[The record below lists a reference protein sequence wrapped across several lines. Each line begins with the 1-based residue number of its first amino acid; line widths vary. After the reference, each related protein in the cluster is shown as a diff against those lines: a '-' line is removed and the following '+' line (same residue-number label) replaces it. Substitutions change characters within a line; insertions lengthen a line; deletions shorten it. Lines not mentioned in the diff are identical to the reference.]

1 MASTYSDLKI
11 ELITTGEQSGVWGT
25 TTNTNLGT
33 ALEEAIT
40 GSADVTFSSGNVT
53 LTLTDTNATQVG
65 RNLRLNLGGTT
76 GGARDLVLPAIE
88 KLYLIN
94 NGTADTITCKNASG
108 TTVAVPAATSTF
120 IYNTSTN
127 VVDATTYLSTLSLG
141 SALAVTSG
149 GTGATTSGDAAFALK
164 GANSDITSLSGL
176 TTALT
181 VAQGGTGAA
190 THTANAVLIGEGASA
205 ISSVSPGTSGNVLT
219 SDGTDWTSAAP
230 GGGFDTGTRMIFAQ
244 NAAPTGWTKDTTN
257 YNQHAMRIVTG
268 TGGGTAGTVDFTSA
282 FTSQAV
288 AGSVA
293 ITGLSGSAGAT
304 TSGDAA
310 FALKGANSDI
320 TSLSGLTTA
329 LTVAQGGTGA
339 ATHTANAVLIG
350 EGASAISSVSPGT
363 SGNVLTSDGTDWT
376 SAAPGGGFDTGTRM
390 IFAQNAAPTGWTKDT
405 TNYNQHA
412 MRIVTGTGGGTA
424 GTVDFT
430 SAFTSQAVAGSV
442 AITGLSGSAGA
453 TTLSVP
459 QIPSHTHSYTAA
471 SPGSTAGNQG
481 RPSAAPTVSGKT
493 TGATGGGGSHTHP
506 FSFSS
511 GTATFTGTAID
522 LAVKYLD
529 VITATAD

>member
-11 ELITTGEQSGVWGT
+11 ELITTGEKSGTWGT
-25 TTNTNLGT
+25 ITNTNLGT

-53 LTLTDTNATQVG
+53 LTLTNSNATQVG
-65 RNLRLNLGGTT
+65 RHLRLNLGGTT
-76 GGARDLVLPAIE
+76 GGARDLVLPAIQ

-127 VVDATTYLSTLSLG
+127 VVDATSYLSTLSLG
-141 SALAVTSG
+141 SALAVASG
-149 GTGATTSGDAAFALK
+149 GTGADNAAGARTALGTAAA
-164 GANSDITSLSGL
+164 GANSDITSLTGL

-190 THTANAVLIGEGASA
+190 THTANAVLIGEGTSPV
-205 ISSVSPGTSGNVLT
+205 STVSPGSSGNVLT

-230 GGGFDTGTRMIFAQ
+230 GGGFDSGTRMIFAQ

-268 TGGGTAGTVDFTSA
+268 TAGGTAGTVDFTSA

-293 ITGLSGSAGAT
+293 VTGISGS
-304 TSGDAA
+304 TS
-310 FALKGANSDI
+310 
-320 TSLSGLTTA
+320 
-329 LTVAQGGTGA
+329 
-339 ATHTANAVLIG
+339 
-350 EGASAISSVSPGT
+350 
-363 SGNVLTSDGTDWT
+363 
-376 SAAPGGGFDTGTRM
+376 
-390 IFAQNAAPTGWTKDT
+390 
-405 TNYNQHA
+405 
-412 MRIVTGTGGGTA
+412 
-424 GTVDFT
+424 
-430 SAFTSQAVAGSV
+430 
-442 AITGLSGSAGA
+442 A
-453 TTLSVP
+453 TTLSTA
-459 QIPSHTHSYTAA
+459 QIPSHTHTYD
-471 SPGSTAGNQG
+471 
-481 RPSAAPTVSGKT
+481 KT
-493 TGATGGGGSHTHP
+493 TFGGSFGGAKFGGAAGTGTTGATSGATGGGGSHDHS

-511 GTATFTGTAID
+511 GTATFTGTAIN

>member
-1 MASTYSDLKI
+1 MASTFSDLKI

-65 RNLRLNLGGTT
+65 RHLRLNLGGTT
-76 GGARDLVLPAIE
+76 GGARDLVLPAIQ

-127 VVDATTYLSTLSLG
+127 VVDATSYLSTLSLG

-149 GTGATTSGDAAFALK
+149 GTGATSAGAARTALGTAAS
-164 GANSDITSLSGL
+164 GANSDITAINGL

-190 THTANAVLIGEGASA
+190 THTANAVLIGEGTGA
-205 ISSVSPGTSGNVLT
+205 ITSVSPGTTGNVLT
-219 SDGTDWTSAAP
+219 SNGTDWTSAASA
-230 GGGFDTGTRMIFAQ
+230 GFDSGTRMIFAQ
-244 NAAPTGWTKDTTN
+244 NAAPTGWTKDTVN

-268 TGGGTAGTVDFTSA
+268 TGGGAAGTVDFTSA

-293 ITGLSGSAGAT
+293 ITGISGST
-304 TSGDAA
+304 
-310 FALKGANSDI
+310 
-320 TSLSGLTTA
+320 
-329 LTVAQGGTGA
+329 
-339 ATHTANAVLIG
+339 
-350 EGASAISSVSPGT
+350 
-363 SGNVLTSDGTDWT
+363 
-376 SAAPGGGFDTGTRM
+376 
-390 IFAQNAAPTGWTKDT
+390 
-405 TNYNQHA
+405 
-412 MRIVTGTGGGTA
+412 
-424 GTVDFT
+424 
-430 SAFTSQAVAGSV
+430 
-442 AITGLSGSAGA
+442 GA
-453 TTLSVP
+453 TTLSTA
-459 QIPSHTHSYTAA
+459 QIPSHTHTYNS
-471 SPGSTAGNQG
+471 SSGGS
-481 RPSAAPTVSGKT
+481 SGKSGSAQLSNVGAT
-493 TGATGGGGSHTHP
+493 TGATGGGGSHDHS

>member
-11 ELITTGEQSGVWGT
+11 ELIATGEQSGVWGN

-33 ALEEAIT
+33 ALQEAIT

-53 LTLTDTNATQVG
+53 LTLTDTNAAQVG

-127 VVDATTYLSTLSLG
+127 VVDATSYLSTLSLG

-149 GTGATTSGDAAFALK
+149 GTGSTTASAARTALGTAK
-164 GANSDITSLSGL
+164 SGANSDITSLTGL

-190 THTANAVLIGEGASA
+190 THTANAVLIGEGTAA

-219 SDGTDWTSAAP
+219 SNGSDWTSAAAAA
-230 GGGFDTGTRMIFAQ
+230 FDTGTRMIFAQ
-244 NAAPTGWTKDTTN
+244 NAAPTGWSKDTSN

-268 TGGGTAGTVDFTSA
+268 TGGGTGGTVNFTSA

-288 AGSVA
+288 AGSVS
-293 ITGLSGSAGAT
+293 ITGISGSAG
-304 TSGDAA
+304 
-310 FALKGANSDI
+310 N
-320 TSLSGLTTA
+320 
-329 LTVAQGGTGA
+329 
-339 ATHTANAVLIG
+339 
-350 EGASAISSVSPGT
+350 
-363 SGNVLTSDGTDWT
+363 
-376 SAAPGGGFDTGTRM
+376 
-390 IFAQNAAPTGWTKDT
+390 
-405 TNYNQHA
+405 
-412 MRIVTGTGGGTA
+412 
-424 GTVDFT
+424 
-430 SAFTSQAVAGSV
+430 
-442 AITGLSGSAGA
+442 
-453 TTLSVP
+453 TTLSTP
-459 QIPSHTHSYTAA
+459 QIPSHTHSYTRA
-471 SPGSTAGNQG
+471 SPGGAGGKGGGTGQ
-481 RPSAAPTVSGKT
+481 AAAT
-493 TGATGGGGSHTHP
+493 TGSTGGGGSHNHP

-511 GTATFTGTAID
+511 GSATFSGSAID

-529 VITATAD
+529 VITATKD

>member
-53 LTLTDTNATQVG
+53 LTLTDSNATQVG
-65 RNLRLNLGGTT
+65 RHLRLNLGGTT
-76 GGARDLVLPAIE
+76 GGARDLVLPAIQ

-127 VVDATTYLSTLSLG
+127 VVDATSYLSTLKLG

-149 GTGATTSGDAAFALK
+149 GTGATTSGGAAFALK
-164 GANSDITSLSGL
+164 GANSDITSLTGL

-190 THTANAVLIGEGASA
+190 THTANAVLIGEGTSA
-205 ISSVSPGTSGNVLT
+205 ISTVSPGS
-219 SDGTDWTSAAP
+219 
-230 GGGFDTGTRMIFAQ
+230 
-244 NAAPTGWTKDTTN
+244 
-257 YNQHAMRIVTG
+257 
-268 TGGGTAGTVDFTSA
+268 
-282 FTSQAV
+282 
-288 AGSVA
+288 
-293 ITGLSGSAGAT
+293 
-304 TSGDAA
+304 
-310 FALKGANSDI
+310 
-320 TSLSGLTTA
+320 
-329 LTVAQGGTGA
+329 
-339 ATHTANAVLIG
+339 
-350 EGASAISSVSPGT
+350 

-453 TTLSVP
+453 TTLSTP
-459 QIPSHTHSYTAA
+459 QIPSHTHSYTAS
-471 SPGSTAGNQG
+471 SPGAVAGNQG
-481 RPSAAPTVSGKT
+481 RPSASPTVSGKT

>member
-76 GGARDLVLPAIE
+76 GGARDLVLPAIQ

-127 VVDATTYLSTLSLG
+127 VVNAVNYLSTLKLG
-141 SALAVTSG
+141 TALPLTEG
-149 GTGATTSGDAAFALK
+149 GTGSTTAGAARTALGTAAS
-164 GANSDITSLSGL
+164 GANSDITSLTGL

-205 ISSVSPGTSGNVLT
+205 ISSVSPGS
-219 SDGTDWTSAAP
+219 
-230 GGGFDTGTRMIFAQ
+230 
-244 NAAPTGWTKDTTN
+244 
-257 YNQHAMRIVTG
+257 
-268 TGGGTAGTVDFTSA
+268 
-282 FTSQAV
+282 
-288 AGSVA
+288 
-293 ITGLSGSAGAT
+293 
-304 TSGDAA
+304 
-310 FALKGANSDI
+310 
-320 TSLSGLTTA
+320 
-329 LTVAQGGTGA
+329 
-339 ATHTANAVLIG
+339 
-350 EGASAISSVSPGT
+350 

>member
-11 ELITTGEQSGVWGT
+11 ELITTGEQSGTWGT

-53 LTLTDTNATQVG
+53 LTLTNSNATQVG

-149 GTGATTSGDAAFALK
+149 GTGATTAGAARTALGTAAS
-164 GANSDITSLSGL
+164 GANSDITSLTGL
-176 TTALT
+176 TTPLT

-190 THTANAVLIGEGASA
+190 THTANAVLIGEGTGA
-205 ISSVSPGTSGNVLT
+205 ITSVAPGTSGNVLT
-219 SDGTDWTSAAP
+219 SDGTDWTSAAAAA
-230 GGGFDTGTRMIFAQ
+230 FDAGTRMIFAQ

-268 TGGGTAGTVDFTSA
+268 TGGGTGGTVDFTSA

-288 AGSVA
+288 AGSV
-293 ITGLSGSAGAT
+293 S
-304 TSGDAA
+304 
-310 FALKGANSDI
+310 
-320 TSLSGLTTA
+320 
-329 LTVAQGGTGA
+329 
-339 ATHTANAVLIG
+339 
-350 EGASAISSVSPGT
+350 
-363 SGNVLTSDGTDWT
+363 
-376 SAAPGGGFDTGTRM
+376 
-390 IFAQNAAPTGWTKDT
+390 
-405 TNYNQHA
+405 
-412 MRIVTGTGGGTA
+412 
-424 GTVDFT
+424 
-430 SAFTSQAVAGSV
+430 
-442 AITGLSGSAGA
+442 ITGLSGSAGA
-453 TTLSVP
+453 TTLSTP
-459 QIPSHTHSYTAA
+459 QIPSHTHSYTAPATGTVQGGKVGKQVA
-471 SPGSTAGNQG
+471 SAG
-481 RPSAAPTVSGKT
+481 AT
-493 TGATGGGGSHTHP
+493 TGSTGGGGSHTHP

-511 GTATFTGTAID
+511 GTATFSGTAID

-529 VITATAD
+529 VITATKT

>member
-11 ELITTGEQSGVWGT
+11 ELITTGEKSGTWGT
-25 TTNTNLGT
+25 ITNTNLGT

-53 LTLTDTNATQVG
+53 LTLTDSNATQVG
-65 RNLRLNLGGTT
+65 RHLRLNLGGTT
-76 GGARDLVLPAIE
+76 GGARDLVLPAIQ

-94 NGTADTITCKNASG
+94 NGTADIITCKNASG

-120 IYNTSTN
+120 IYNTGTN
-127 VVDATTYLSTLSLG
+127 VVNAVNYLSTLKLG
-141 SALAVTSG
+141 TALPLTEG
-149 GTGATTSGDAAFALK
+149 GTGATTAGAALTALGGATS
-164 GANSDITSLSGL
+164 GANSNITSLTGL

-190 THTANAVLIGEGASA
+190 THTANAVLIGEGTSA
-205 ISSVSPGTSGNVLT
+205 ISTVSPGSSGNVLT

-230 GGGFDTGTRMIFAQ
+230 GGGFDSGTRMIFAQ

-293 ITGLSGSAGAT
+293 VTGISGSAG
-304 TSGDAA
+304 S
-310 FALKGANSDI
+310 
-320 TSLSGLTTA
+320 
-329 LTVAQGGTGA
+329 
-339 ATHTANAVLIG
+339 
-350 EGASAISSVSPGT
+350 
-363 SGNVLTSDGTDWT
+363 
-376 SAAPGGGFDTGTRM
+376 
-390 IFAQNAAPTGWTKDT
+390 
-405 TNYNQHA
+405 
-412 MRIVTGTGGGTA
+412 
-424 GTVDFT
+424 
-430 SAFTSQAVAGSV
+430 
-442 AITGLSGSAGA
+442 
-453 TTLSVP
+453 TTLSIP
-459 QIPSHTHSYTAA
+459 QIPSHTHSTQVGSPA
-471 SPGSTAGNQG
+471 SSTFSGLKFGTKPLGAGN
-481 RPSAAPTVSGKT
+481 
-493 TGATGGGGSHTHP
+493 TGATGGGGSHSHP
-506 FSFSS
+506 FSFTS

>member
-1 MASTYSDLKI
+1 MGDY
-11 ELITTGEQSGVWGT
+11 
-25 TTNTNLGT
+25 NTNLGT

-65 RNLRLNLGGTT
+65 RHLRLNLGGTT
-76 GGARDLVLPAIE
+76 GGARDLVLPAIQ

-127 VVDATTYLSTLSLG
+127 VVDATSYLSTLSLG

-149 GTGATTSGDAAFALK
+149 GTGATSAGAARTALGTAAS
-164 GANSDITSLSGL
+164 GANSDITAINGL

-190 THTANAVLIGEGASA
+190 THTANAVLIGEGTGA
-205 ISSVSPGTSGNVLT
+205 ITSVSPGTTGNVLT
-219 SDGTDWTSAAP
+219 SNGTDWTSAASA
-230 GGGFDTGTRMIFAQ
+230 GFDSGTRMIFAQ
-244 NAAPTGWTKDTTN
+244 NAAPTGWTKDTVN

-268 TGGGTAGTVDFTSA
+268 TGGGAAGTVDFTSA

-293 ITGLSGSAGAT
+293 ITGISGST
-304 TSGDAA
+304 
-310 FALKGANSDI
+310 
-320 TSLSGLTTA
+320 
-329 LTVAQGGTGA
+329 
-339 ATHTANAVLIG
+339 
-350 EGASAISSVSPGT
+350 
-363 SGNVLTSDGTDWT
+363 
-376 SAAPGGGFDTGTRM
+376 
-390 IFAQNAAPTGWTKDT
+390 
-405 TNYNQHA
+405 
-412 MRIVTGTGGGTA
+412 
-424 GTVDFT
+424 
-430 SAFTSQAVAGSV
+430 
-442 AITGLSGSAGA
+442 GA
-453 TTLSVP
+453 TTLSTA
-459 QIPSHTHSYTAA
+459 QIPSHTHTYNS
-471 SPGSTAGNQG
+471 SSGGS
-481 RPSAAPTVSGKT
+481 SGKSGSAQLSNVGAT
-493 TGATGGGGSHTHP
+493 TGATGGGGSHDHS

>member
-53 LTLTDTNATQVG
+53 LTLTDSNATQVG
-65 RNLRLNLGGTT
+65 RHLRLNLGGTT
-76 GGARDLVLPAIE
+76 GGARDLVLPAIQ

-127 VVDATTYLSTLSLG
+127 VVNAVNYLSTLKLG
-141 SALAVTSG
+141 TALPLTEG
-149 GTGATTSGDAAFALK
+149 GTGSTTAGAARTALGTAAS
-164 GANSDITSLSGL
+164 GANSDITSLTGL

-205 ISSVSPGTSGNVLT
+205 ISSVSPGS
-219 SDGTDWTSAAP
+219 
-230 GGGFDTGTRMIFAQ
+230 
-244 NAAPTGWTKDTTN
+244 
-257 YNQHAMRIVTG
+257 
-268 TGGGTAGTVDFTSA
+268 
-282 FTSQAV
+282 
-288 AGSVA
+288 
-293 ITGLSGSAGAT
+293 
-304 TSGDAA
+304 
-310 FALKGANSDI
+310 
-320 TSLSGLTTA
+320 
-329 LTVAQGGTGA
+329 
-339 ATHTANAVLIG
+339 
-350 EGASAISSVSPGT
+350 

>member
-304 TSGDAA
+304 T
-310 FALKGANSDI
+310 
-320 TSLSGLTTA
+320 
-329 LTVAQGGTGA
+329 
-339 ATHTANAVLIG
+339 
-350 EGASAISSVSPGT
+350 
-363 SGNVLTSDGTDWT
+363 
-376 SAAPGGGFDTGTRM
+376 
-390 IFAQNAAPTGWTKDT
+390 
-405 TNYNQHA
+405 
-412 MRIVTGTGGGTA
+412 
-424 GTVDFT
+424 
-430 SAFTSQAVAGSV
+430 
-442 AITGLSGSAGA
+442 
-453 TTLSVP
+453 LSVP

>member
-11 ELITTGEQSGVWGT
+11 ELITTGEQSGTWGT

-53 LTLTDTNATQVG
+53 LTLTNSNATQVG

-76 GGARDLVLPAIE
+76 GGARDLVLPAIQ

-94 NGTADTITCKNASG
+94 NGTADIITCKNASG

-120 IYNTSTN
+120 IYNTGTN
-127 VVDATTYLSTLSLG
+127 VVDATSYLSTLSLG

-149 GTGATTSGDAAFALK
+149 GTGATTAGAARTALGTAK
-164 GANSDITSLSGL
+164 SGANSDITSLTGL

-190 THTANAVLIGEGASA
+190 THTANAVLIGEGTGA
-205 ISSVSPGTSGNVLT
+205 ITSVSPGTTGNVLT
-219 SDGTDWTSAAP
+219 SNGTDWTSAASA
-230 GGGFDTGTRMIFAQ
+230 GFDSGTRMIFAQ

-257 YNQHAMRIVTG
+257 YNRHAMRIVTG

-293 ITGLSGSAGAT
+293 VTGISGS
-304 TSGDAA
+304 TS
-310 FALKGANSDI
+310 
-320 TSLSGLTTA
+320 
-329 LTVAQGGTGA
+329 
-339 ATHTANAVLIG
+339 
-350 EGASAISSVSPGT
+350 
-363 SGNVLTSDGTDWT
+363 
-376 SAAPGGGFDTGTRM
+376 
-390 IFAQNAAPTGWTKDT
+390 
-405 TNYNQHA
+405 
-412 MRIVTGTGGGTA
+412 
-424 GTVDFT
+424 
-430 SAFTSQAVAGSV
+430 
-442 AITGLSGSAGA
+442 A
-453 TTLSVP
+453 TTLSTA
-459 QIPSHTHSYTAA
+459 QIPSHTHTYDKTNFAGA
-471 SPGSTAGNQG
+471 FGGAKFGSPAGVSTSSATSGS
-481 RPSAAPTVSGKT
+481 
-493 TGATGGGGSHTHP
+493 TGGGGSHDHS

-511 GTATFTGTAID
+511 GTSTFTGTAID

>member
-53 LTLTDTNATQVG
+53 LTLTNSNATQVG

-76 GGARDLVLPAIE
+76 GGARDLVLPAIQ

-141 SALAVTSG
+141 SALAVASG
-149 GTGATTSGDAAFALK
+149 GTGADNAAGARTALGTAAS
-164 GANSDITSLSGL
+164 GANSDITSLTGL
-176 TTALT
+176 TTPLT

-190 THTANAVLIGEGASA
+190 THAANAVLIGEGTGA
-205 ISSVSPGTSGNVLT
+205 ITSVAPGTSGNVLT
-219 SDGTDWTSAAP
+219 SDGTDWTSAAAAA
-230 GGGFDTGTRMIFAQ
+230 FDSGTRMIFAQ

-268 TGGGTAGTVDFTSA
+268 TGGGTGGTVDFTSA

-288 AGSVA
+288 AGSV
-293 ITGLSGSAGAT
+293 S
-304 TSGDAA
+304 
-310 FALKGANSDI
+310 
-320 TSLSGLTTA
+320 
-329 LTVAQGGTGA
+329 
-339 ATHTANAVLIG
+339 
-350 EGASAISSVSPGT
+350 
-363 SGNVLTSDGTDWT
+363 
-376 SAAPGGGFDTGTRM
+376 
-390 IFAQNAAPTGWTKDT
+390 
-405 TNYNQHA
+405 
-412 MRIVTGTGGGTA
+412 
-424 GTVDFT
+424 
-430 SAFTSQAVAGSV
+430 
-442 AITGLSGSAGA
+442 ITGLSGSAGA
-453 TTLSVP
+453 TTLSIP
-459 QIPSHTHSYTAA
+459 QIPSHTHTVNTGTPVGP
-471 SPGSTAGNQG
+471 PGLSGSKFGSRPTNPST
-481 RPSAAPTVSGKT
+481 S
-493 TGATGGGGSHTHP
+493 GATGGGGSHTHP

-529 VITATAD
+529 VITATKT

>member
-141 SALAVTSG
+141 SAFAVTSG
-149 GTGATTSGDAAFALK
+149 GTGATTSGGAAFSLK

-230 GGGFDTGTRMIFAQ
+230 GGGFDTGT
-244 NAAPTGWTKDTTN
+244 
-257 YNQHAMRIVTG
+257 
-268 TGGGTAGTVDFTSA
+268 
-282 FTSQAV
+282 
-288 AGSVA
+288 
-293 ITGLSGSAGAT
+293 L
-304 TSGDAA
+304 
-310 FALKGANSDI
+310 
-320 TSLSGLTTA
+320 
-329 LTVAQGGTGA
+329 
-339 ATHTANAVLIG
+339 
-350 EGASAISSVSPGT
+350 
-363 SGNVLTSDGTDWT
+363 
-376 SAAPGGGFDTGTRM
+376 M

>member
-11 ELITTGEQSGVWGT
+11 ELITTGEKSGTWGT
-25 TTNTNLGT
+25 ITNTNLGT

-53 LTLTDTNATQVG
+53 LTLTNSNATQVG
-65 RNLRLNLGGTT
+65 RHLRLNLGGTT
-76 GGARDLVLPAIE
+76 GGARDLVLPAIQ

-127 VVDATTYLSTLSLG
+127 VVDATSYLSTLSLG

-149 GTGATTSGDAAFALK
+149 GTGADNAAGARTALGTAAA
-164 GANSDITSLSGL
+164 GANSDITSLTGL

-190 THTANAVLIGEGASA
+190 THTANAVLIGEGTSPV
-205 ISSVSPGTSGNVLT
+205 STVSPGSSGNVLT

-230 GGGFDTGTRMIFAQ
+230 GGGFDSGTRMIFAQ

-268 TGGGTAGTVDFTSA
+268 TAGGTAGTVDFTSA
-282 FTSQAV
+282 FTSQSV

-293 ITGLSGSAGAT
+293 VTGISGS
-304 TSGDAA
+304 TS
-310 FALKGANSDI
+310 
-320 TSLSGLTTA
+320 
-329 LTVAQGGTGA
+329 
-339 ATHTANAVLIG
+339 
-350 EGASAISSVSPGT
+350 
-363 SGNVLTSDGTDWT
+363 
-376 SAAPGGGFDTGTRM
+376 
-390 IFAQNAAPTGWTKDT
+390 
-405 TNYNQHA
+405 
-412 MRIVTGTGGGTA
+412 
-424 GTVDFT
+424 
-430 SAFTSQAVAGSV
+430 
-442 AITGLSGSAGA
+442 A
-453 TTLSVP
+453 TTLSTA
-459 QIPSHTHSYTAA
+459 QIPSHTHTYD
-471 SPGSTAGNQG
+471 
-481 RPSAAPTVSGKT
+481 KT
-493 TGATGGGGSHTHP
+493 TFAGSFGGAKFGGAAGTGTTGATSGATGGGGSHDHS

-511 GTATFTGTAID
+511 GTATFTGTAIN

>member
-53 LTLTDTNATQVG
+53 LTLTNSNATQVG

-76 GGARDLVLPAIE
+76 GGARDLVLPAIQ

-141 SALAVTSG
+141 SALAVASG
-149 GTGATTSGDAAFALK
+149 GTGADNAAGARTALGTAAS
-164 GANSDITSLSGL
+164 GANSDITSLTGL
-176 TTALT
+176 TTPLT

-190 THTANAVLIGEGASA
+190 THAANAVLIGEGTGA
-205 ISSVSPGTSGNVLT
+205 ITSVAPGTSGNVLT
-219 SDGTDWTSAAP
+219 SDGTDWTSAAAAA
-230 GGGFDTGTRMIFAQ
+230 FDSGTRMIFAQ

-268 TGGGTAGTVDFTSA
+268 TGGGTGGTVDFTSA

-288 AGSVA
+288 AGSV
-293 ITGLSGSAGAT
+293 S
-304 TSGDAA
+304 
-310 FALKGANSDI
+310 
-320 TSLSGLTTA
+320 
-329 LTVAQGGTGA
+329 
-339 ATHTANAVLIG
+339 
-350 EGASAISSVSPGT
+350 
-363 SGNVLTSDGTDWT
+363 
-376 SAAPGGGFDTGTRM
+376 
-390 IFAQNAAPTGWTKDT
+390 
-405 TNYNQHA
+405 
-412 MRIVTGTGGGTA
+412 
-424 GTVDFT
+424 
-430 SAFTSQAVAGSV
+430 
-442 AITGLSGSAGA
+442 ITGLSGSAGA
-453 TTLSVP
+453 TTLSIP
-459 QIPSHTHSYTAA
+459 QIPSHTHSLGTGTPVGPPGAA
-471 SPGSTAGNQG
+471 GSKFGT
-481 RPSAAPTVSGKT
+481 RPNNPSTS
-493 TGATGGGGSHTHP
+493 GATGGGGSHTHP

-529 VITATAD
+529 VITATKT

>member
-11 ELITTGEQSGVWGT
+11 ELITTGEKSGTWGT
-25 TTNTNLGT
+25 ITNTNLGT

-53 LTLTDTNATQVG
+53 LTLTDSNATQVG
-65 RNLRLNLGGTT
+65 RHLRLNLGGTT
-76 GGARDLVLPAIE
+76 GGARDLVLPAIQ

-127 VVDATTYLSTLSLG
+127 VVNAVNYLSTLKLG
-141 SALAVTSG
+141 TALPLTEG
-149 GTGATTSGDAAFALK
+149 GTGATSAGAARTALGTAAS
-164 GANSDITSLSGL
+164 GANSDITSLTGL

-190 THTANAVLIGEGASA
+190 THTANAVLIGEGTSA
-205 ISSVSPGTSGNVLT
+205 ISTVSPGTSGNVLT

-230 GGGFDTGTRMIFAQ
+230 GGGFD
-244 NAAPTGWTKDTTN
+244 
-257 YNQHAMRIVTG
+257 
-268 TGGGTAGTVDFTSA
+268 S
-282 FTSQAV
+282 
-288 AGSVA
+288 
-293 ITGLSGSAGAT
+293 
-304 TSGDAA
+304 
-310 FALKGANSDI
+310 
-320 TSLSGLTTA
+320 
-329 LTVAQGGTGA
+329 
-339 ATHTANAVLIG
+339 
-350 EGASAISSVSPGT
+350 
-363 SGNVLTSDGTDWT
+363 
-376 SAAPGGGFDTGTRM
+376 GTRM

-471 SPGSTAGNQG
+471 SPGTSPGSQG

>member
-53 LTLTDTNATQVG
+53 LTLTDSNATQVG
-65 RNLRLNLGGTT
+65 RHLRLNLGGTT

-127 VVDATTYLSTLSLG
+127 VVNAVNYLSTLKLG
-141 SALAVTSG
+141 TALPLTEG
-149 GTGATTSGDAAFALK
+149 GTGATSAGAARTALGTAAS
-164 GANSDITSLSGL
+164 GANSDITSLTGL

-190 THTANAVLIGEGASA
+190 THTANAVLIGEGTSA
-205 ISSVSPGTSGNVLT
+205 ISTVSPGTSGNVLT

-230 GGGFDTGTRMIFAQ
+230 GGGFDSGTRMIFAQ

-293 ITGLSGSAGAT
+293 ITGLSGT
-304 TSGDAA
+304 
-310 FALKGANSDI
+310 
-320 TSLSGLTTA
+320 
-329 LTVAQGGTGA
+329 
-339 ATHTANAVLIG
+339 
-350 EGASAISSVSPGT
+350 
-363 SGNVLTSDGTDWT
+363 
-376 SAAPGGGFDTGTRM
+376 
-390 IFAQNAAPTGWTKDT
+390 
-405 TNYNQHA
+405 
-412 MRIVTGTGGGTA
+412 
-424 GTVDFT
+424 
-430 SAFTSQAVAGSV
+430 
-442 AITGLSGSAGA
+442 AGA
-453 TTLSVP
+453 TTLSTP
-459 QIPSHTHSYTAA
+459 QIPSHTHAGIATSFSTFNNPPSSHNAVGRVD
-471 SPGSTAGNQG
+471 PGAP
-481 RPSAAPTVSGKT
+481 RPKGQPGTPKT
-493 TGATGGGGSHTHP
+493 GISVNNTGATGGGGSHDHP
-506 FSFSS
+506 FTFSS

>member
-11 ELITTGEQSGVWGT
+11 ELITTGEKSGTWGT
-25 TTNTNLGT
+25 ITNTNLGT

-53 LTLTDTNATQVG
+53 LTLTNSNATQVG
-65 RNLRLNLGGTT
+65 RHLRLNLGGTT
-76 GGARDLVLPAIE
+76 GGARDLVLPAIQ

-127 VVDATTYLSTLSLG
+127 VVDATSYLSTLSLG
-141 SALAVTSG
+141 SALAVASG
-149 GTGATTSGDAAFALK
+149 GTGADNAAGARTALGTAAA
-164 GANSDITSLSGL
+164 GANSDITSLTGL

-190 THTANAVLIGEGASA
+190 THTANAVLIGEGTSPV
-205 ISSVSPGTSGNVLT
+205 STVSPGSSGNVLT

-230 GGGFDTGTRMIFAQ
+230 GGGFDSGTRMIFAQ

-268 TGGGTAGTVDFTSA
+268 TAGGTAGTVDFTSA
-282 FTSQAV
+282 FTSQSV

-293 ITGLSGSAGAT
+293 VTGISGS
-304 TSGDAA
+304 TS
-310 FALKGANSDI
+310 
-320 TSLSGLTTA
+320 
-329 LTVAQGGTGA
+329 
-339 ATHTANAVLIG
+339 
-350 EGASAISSVSPGT
+350 
-363 SGNVLTSDGTDWT
+363 
-376 SAAPGGGFDTGTRM
+376 
-390 IFAQNAAPTGWTKDT
+390 
-405 TNYNQHA
+405 
-412 MRIVTGTGGGTA
+412 
-424 GTVDFT
+424 
-430 SAFTSQAVAGSV
+430 
-442 AITGLSGSAGA
+442 A
-453 TTLSVP
+453 TTLSTA
-459 QIPSHTHSYTAA
+459 QIPSHTHTYD
-471 SPGSTAGNQG
+471 
-481 RPSAAPTVSGKT
+481 KT
-493 TGATGGGGSHTHP
+493 TFGGSFGGAKFGGAAGTGTTGATSGATGGGGSHDHS

-511 GTATFTGTAID
+511 GTATFTGTAIN